1 MRKICVAVVLMLLVA
16 LTACANNTN
25 PSAAET
31 QTEIAAETI
40 TETAAEAITETAAVI
55 KIETVTEAAAE
66 PAAEIPAETAEET
79 VTESAAPVRDI
90 TFEDI
95 SKSTFEFSS
104 GAGAW
109 MTNMNIERD
118 GSFSGEYHDSDMG
131 DQSESYKN
139 GTVYLSRF
147 TGQFTDLEKVDDYT
161 YHFKIDK
168 IRYRYEPGTE
178 EYMDDF
184 RFIYSTAYGLDKGEN
199 FYIHCPG
206 KNMSEL
212 SEEVHSWIDM
222 ASQNR
227 QTLEFYVLENREQ
240 GQAFYS
246 YPRQPAAEEAK
257 QILNT
262 AEATYNS
269 IDNNLKTKDMPQI
282 DLEFTAKRMDDEADY
297 SLNRLW
303 NLVKNNTD
311 EATYNKLLEEQ
322 RNWLKTRDQT
332 VEEKTKDNKGG
343 SIYGMLVY
351 MERAKLTIERCREL
365 AEVLTR

>member
-1 MRKICVAVVLMLLVA
+1 MRKISYAVILILALV
-16 LTACANNTN
+16 LTACGNKTNT
-25 PSAAET
+25 PAAET
-31 QTEIAAETI
+31 QAETKI
-40 TETAAEAITETAAVI
+40 ETTAETTAETVTETAAE
-55 KIETVTEAAAE
+55 TVTKTAE
-66 PAAEIPAETAEET
+66 ETAEEPTAVT
-79 VTESAAPVRDI
+79 VIEFATPVKDI

-104 GAGAW
+104 GVGAW
-109 MTNMNIERD
+109 MTTMTIERD

-131 DQSESYKN
+131 DQAESYKN

-161 YHFKIDK
+161 YHFKMDK

-184 RFIYSTAYGLDKGEN
+184 RFIYSTAYGLDNGEN

-206 KNMSEL
+206 KDMSEL
-212 SEEVHSWIDM
+212 SEDVNGWIRM
-222 ASQNR
+222 AAQNK

-246 YPRQPAAEEAK
+246 YPRPSAAEEAQ
-257 QILNT
+257 QILNV
-262 AEATYNS
+262 AEETYNS
-269 IDNNLKTKDMPQI
+269 IENDLATKDMPQI

-332 VEEKTKDNKGG
+332 VEEKTKVNKGG

-365 AEVLTR
+365 AKILTH

>member
-1 MRKICVAVVLMLLVA
+1 MRKISYAVIFILALV
-16 LTACANNTN
+16 LTACGNKTNT
-25 PSAAET
+25 PAAET
-31 QTEIAAETI
+31 QAETKI
-40 TETAAEAITETAAVI
+40 ETTAETTAETVTETAAETVTNTTEETAA
-55 KIETVTEAAAE
+55 ET
-66 PAAEIPAETAEET
+66 TAVT

-95 SKSTFEFSS
+95 SRSTFEFSS

-206 KNMSEL
+206 KAMSEL
-212 SEEVHSWIDM
+212 SEDVYNWIFM
-222 ASQNR
+222 AAQNK
-227 QTLEFYVLENREQ
+227 QTLEFYVIENREQ

-246 YPRQPAAEEAK
+246 YPRQSVAEEAK
-257 QILNT
+257 QILDG

-269 IDNNLKTKDMPQI
+269 IEKDLTTKDMPQI
-282 DLEFTAKRMDDEADY
+282 DLEFTAKRMDDETDY

-303 NLVKNNTD
+303 NLIKNNTD

-322 RNWLKTRDQT
+322 RSWLTTRDKT
-332 VEEKTKDNKGG
+332 VEEKTKDSKGG

-365 AEVLTR
+365 AKVLTH